1 MGERRMTDTH
11 LRELY
16 ARATTARTTSG
27 YEGHPSP
34 EELLALVQREGP
46 EEQRL
51 EVLDHVMACDDCR
64 SDFELLRAVEDAG
77 ATAPTATEAP
87 ALPDVI
93 PLRRPGR
100 RWTRF
105 VPMALAAALLLAVG
119 LSVGVPRFG
128 GDATSDVMR
137 GEADAV
143 TLLSPSTEAA
153 AGSPILFAWRPIA
166 GARRYELE
174 VVDGGGTAVYSTA
187 TSDTAVL
194 LRDVSA
200 LAAGVEYQWWV
211 RAVTD
216 TGAQPRSTL
225 RPLRLQAR

>member
-1 MGERRMTDTH
+1 MGERRMTDAH

-27 YEGHPSP
+27 FERHPSP

-64 SDFELLRAVEDAG
+64 SDFELLRSVEDAG
-77 ATAPTATEAP
+77 AGAPESIDPP
-87 ALPDVI
+87 ARADVV
-93 PLRRPGR
+93 PLHRTTR

-105 VPMALAAALLLAVG
+105 VPMALAATLLLAVG
-119 LSVGVPRFG
+119 LRVGMQRS
-128 GDATSDVMR
+128 GDETSDVMR

-143 TLLSPSTEAA
+143 TLLSPSTDAA
-153 AGSPILFAWRPIA
+153 AGAPILFAWRPIA

-174 VVDGGGTAVYSTA
+174 VVDGGGTAVFSTA
-187 TSDTAVL
+187 TSDTAVI
-194 LRDVSA
+194 LRDASA
-200 LAAGVEYQWWV
+200 LTAGAEYQWWV

-216 TGAQPRSTL
+216 TGAQPRSAL